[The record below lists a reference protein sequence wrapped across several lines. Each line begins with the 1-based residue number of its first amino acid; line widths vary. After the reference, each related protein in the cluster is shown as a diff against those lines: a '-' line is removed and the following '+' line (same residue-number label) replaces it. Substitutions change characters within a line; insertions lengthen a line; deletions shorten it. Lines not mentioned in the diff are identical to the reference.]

1 LTQENKKINDIKD
14 INKKPKYAI
23 EEKTSSV
30 KKKTEGKNQTIEIN
44 QMKTDEKTNQIK
56 KKIDGKNP
64 ITENKQS
71 QKNKEIDGKN
81 PITENKQSQ
90 KNKEIDR
97 KNPITENKQIQ
108 KNKEIKSIK
117 STLEV
122 EPVHQEINNLKNG
135 KKFVSKSQDKI
146 KPKDEKEKPK
156 QTDKKLVKEES
167 LPTESK
173 GNKIFIFIKK
183 INFR

>member
-1 LTQENKKINDIKD
+1 MTQENKKINDIKD

-56 KKIDGKNP
+56 KK
-64 ITENKQS
+64 
-71 QKNKEIDGKN
+71 IDGKN